1 MTDAER
7 LAGIVISPAKTFEDI
22 NRRPS
27 WVTPFAL
34 LLIFNT
40 AITFVAYR
48 VLVTPSNFERV
59 ALAKVQWDASAAG
72 KEPSPADVQRQIDAI
87 RGQRD
92 RWYIL
97 PLYAVLVSTL
107 ALSAF
112 FYVVL
117 RLARAETTFAKVF
130 SVVCWA
136 FVIYRCIGGTFA
148 LIALLVHGSANF
160 VPAPAEAWSP
170 TSLAQVVARNSVGP
184 NVYSAISKLDVFL
197 LWWLAIL
204 AIGFAK
210 VSKNLSLTRSAVLIA
225 GSEVLYLFATAAG
238 WLPGVS

>member
-7 LAGIVISPAKTFEDI
+7 LAGIVISPARTFEDI

-27 WVTPFAL
+27 WITPFVL
-34 LLIFNT
+34 LLIFNA

-59 ALAKVQWDASAAG
+59 ATAKVQWDAGAAG
-72 KEPSPADVQRQIDAI
+72 KELTQADVQQQIDAI
-87 RGQRD
+87 PRQQG

-117 RLARAETTFAKVF
+117 RLARAKTTFNKVF

-136 FVIYRCIGGTFA
+136 FVIYRCIGGSLA

-197 LWWLAIL
+197 LWWLAML
-204 AIGFAK
+204 TIGFAK
-210 VSKNLSLTRSAVLIA
+210 VSRNLSLTRSAVLVA
-225 GSEVLYLFATAAG
+225 GCEALYLFANAAD
-238 WLPGVS
+238 WLPGAS